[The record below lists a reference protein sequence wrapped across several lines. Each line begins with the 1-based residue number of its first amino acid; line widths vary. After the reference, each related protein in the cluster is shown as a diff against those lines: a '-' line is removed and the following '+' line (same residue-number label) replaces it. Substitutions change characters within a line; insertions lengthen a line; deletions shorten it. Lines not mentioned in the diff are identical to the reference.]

1 MKLDPVTP
9 GRITPDG
16 GINTEVLPDLPPS
29 GPRDPQ
35 VDHAGRFQ
43 VGDLPAGGEQGRL
56 IAIAR
61 SSFRDRARREHGGDE
76 GLPTSVTVVI
86 THRRQDKRIGRMP
99 GAATLSAKGVTASV
113 SWPGRG

>member
-16 GINTEVLPDLPPS
+16 GISTEVLLDVPPS

-43 VGDLPAGGEQGRL
+43 VDDFPAGG
-56 IAIAR
+56 
-61 SSFRDRARREHGGDE
+61 
-76 GLPTSVTVVI
+76 
-86 THRRQDKRIGRMP
+86 DK
-99 GAATLSAKGVTASV
+99 ASLS
-113 SWPGRG
+113 P